1 MNLCREAAFREGLS
15 DPEFWERVL
24 LGGKAPGPDYDID
37 LDDIEQMTSSPC
49 PECGQTGACAYD
61 AEGRPM
67 IHTTED
73 ET

>member
-15 DPEFWERVL
+15 DPEFWEHVL

-37 LDDIEQMTSSPC
+37 LDDIEQMQGSPC

-73 ET
+73 D